1 MRAAIPTLR
10 TRTILRAHAD
20 HVDAWAGRQPADLL
34 RVAAWRLEAGEE
46 IDPVLAESAA
56 MLARHAGDFPLMLRL
71 ARAAHAGR
79 PTMRTGILLGEAL
92 YETGGWPESEAV
104 LAAADSL
111 EGTPAEV
118 LRLVGQRGTNLLFGL
133 LDPDRAR
140 RVTDDAAPRLA
151 GEGLGSLRDELAQP
165 AGAAAGLRRSS
176 GDGARDPRGSRPAP
190 RT

>member
-1 MRAAIPTLR
+1 MR
-10 TRTILRAHAD
+10 
-20 HVDAWAGRQPADLL
+20 GRDGSPPISSGWP
-34 RVAAWRLEAGEE
+34 RWRLEAGEE

-111 EGTPAEV
+111 DGTPAEV

-151 GEGLGSLRDELAQP
+151 GEGLGSLRDELVSRRRCCRSTTVIRR
-165 AGAAAGLRRSS
+165 LRSRSS
-176 GDGARDPRGSRPAP
+176 RVSTCAA
-190 RT
+190 T